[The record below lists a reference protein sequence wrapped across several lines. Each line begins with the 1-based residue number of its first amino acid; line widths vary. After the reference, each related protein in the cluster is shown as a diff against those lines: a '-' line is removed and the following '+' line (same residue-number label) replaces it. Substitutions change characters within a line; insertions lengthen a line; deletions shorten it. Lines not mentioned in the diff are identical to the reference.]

1 MQTRPHRIFAGLF
14 AVERDTV
21 SVTHLARVNR
31 DFKLFFTVITCVK
44 NGN

>member
-31 DFKLFFTVITCVK
+31 DFKLFYGYNVC
-44 NGN
+44 